1 MRAGE
6 LDRPTLFYWN
16 LSLFLNLRDLCDD
29 ILVLIQPTDY
39 SYRPKSRS
47 SFPSLVRKLFSG
59 KQKWVE
65 RKGENINLSLDLVLQ
80 LIVIYYQIGPIF
92 EIYHDQVRSSYSGYL
107 STILISNLPQP
118 SPAQT
123 HSRGSNRDLQQH
135 LDLGPE
141 FFCYYGQIEGNF

>member
-80 LIVIYYQIGPIF
+80 LIVIYYQIWQTI
-92 EIYHDQVRSSYSGYL
+92 IKVR
-107 STILISNLPQP
+107 
-118 SPAQT
+118 
-123 HSRGSNRDLQQH
+123 
-135 LDLGPE
+135 
-141 FFCYYGQIEGNF
+141 

>member
-80 LIVIYYQIGPIF
+80 LIVIYYQIGHRIT
-92 EIYHDQVRSSYSGYL
+92 IIKVRESYY
-107 STILISNLPQP
+107 
-118 SPAQT
+118 
-123 HSRGSNRDLQQH
+123 
-135 LDLGPE
+135 
-141 FFCYYGQIEGNF
+141 